1 MMNNR
6 QNVSSQ
12 RDFFFNLSSTQTV
25 TVFQWINTKAH
36 LDLVVLLVVDHR
48 SMKNLL
54 PPHSCL
60 CWHPS
65 YLFKR
70 LLCNS
75 AQRLLSTLSTVIIKP
90 MASAYLKSSN
100 FPERNIWRNGGG
112 WERSFNRELKKVLRS
127 RTIPRK

>member
-1 MMNNR
+1 MYLR
-6 QNVSSQ
+6 SE
-12 RDFFFNLSSTQTV
+12 FFFFQLKQYTV

-36 LDLVVLLVVDHR
+36 LDLKFDHR
-48 SMKNLL
+48 SVKNLL
-54 PPHSCL
+54 SSHSCL
-60 CWHPS
+60 GCQPS
-65 YLFKR
+65 YPFIR

>member
-1 MMNNR
+1 M
-6 QNVSSQ
+6 
-12 RDFFFNLSSTQTV
+12 

-36 LDLVVLLVVDHR
+36 LDLILDHR

-65 YLFKR
+65 YLFIR

-75 AQRLLSTLSTVIIKP
+75 TQRLLSTLSTIIMKP

-100 FPERNIWRNGGG
+100 FPERNIWRSGGG
-112 WERSFNRELKKVLRS
+112 GGQGAGGRGRGRPFNRELKTVRS
-127 RTIPRK
+127 YGQFLESNACPSSKISSFKYGT